1 VLELGADGRYTVA
14 LTAAEGS
21 HPIPGCE
28 GLTVDLDEL
37 WTVGDRLPELEAES
51 EPEPGS

>member
-1 VLELGADGRYTVA
+1 MLELGADGRYTVA